1 MAIFLNT
8 GVPGSG
14 KSYLMIKRL
23 LDNFYKYD
31 HKNKRFVVRPDFP
44 DFVLISNVEGLKLEH
59 LRLETLLEVCAKNA
73 CDAHILDKNITN
85 IDDIKRCQRLFYD
98 ERLKH
103 FFNYDYWKKQPKKT
117 YVFMIEECQ
126 TYFGIHNFTKAK
138 YFDDVIFYFQKH
150 RHLGHSFF
158 LDTQAGSNLNRALY
172 VLIESEMQA
181 KPRTLSVI
189 GEFKYFE
196 LSGGH
201 AINTVPKVVRPDK
214 RIFCLYKSMNSLESL
229 KLKKPVARFFVLLL
243 LGFVFVF
250 GLYKFVLS
258 GLFADDNKKD
268 VAVFDKNSV
277 FYSVPKKSAS
287 VDSNVEPSPSA
298 PSPAQK
304 LGEWVQVNYVL
315 RSDGSLLVEHP
326 IFKSVIKFKEL
337 GFPVVRSGKSL
348 FIWLDGT
355 EGKKKEIL
363 PVVSS
368 KPSPSLSKIN
378 NFIADG
384 RYQYI
389 LTDGQI
395 SNIEAER
402 LRISKVIHAE
412 REKLSG
418 VR

>member
-31 HKNKRFVVRPDFP
+31 HKKKRFFVRPEFS

-59 LRLETLLEVCAKNA
+59 LRLETMLEVCSKNA
-73 CDAHILDKNITN
+73 CDAHILDKNITD

-103 FFNYDYWKKQPKKT
+103 FFNYDYWDKQPKKT

-172 VLIESEMQA
+172 ALIESEMQA

-214 RIFCLYKSMNSLESL
+214 RIFNLYKSMNSLESL
-229 KLKKPVARFFVLLL
+229 KPKKPVAKFFVFLL

-258 GLFADDNKKD
+258 GLFSDDNKKD
-268 VAVFDKNSV
+268 VAASDNNSF
-277 FYSVPKKSAS
+277 FYSVPKKSV
-287 VDSNVEPSPSA
+287 VDSVEPSSSA
-298 PSPAQK
+298 PPPVQK

-315 RSDGSLLVEHP
+315 RADGSLLVEHP

-355 EGKKKEIL
+355 EGKKKEIR
-363 PVVSS
+363 PVVSPIPKTNS
-368 KPSPSLSKIN
+368 SISDR
-378 NFIADG
+378 IAG
-384 RYQYI
+384 YKAKG
-389 LTDGQI
+389 LTDQQI
-395 SNIEAER
+395 SNIEFELIKMDRA
-402 LRISKVIHAE
+402 VQAE
-412 REKLSG
+412 RERLAG
-418 VR
+418 LR